1 MSDELQTLDPVQAR
15 VLGCLIE
22 KSLTTPEQYPLTQ
35 NAVVVACNQKTSRD
49 PLMEL
54 EPGAVGHALRTLE
67 DRRLVKVVHGARA
80 LRYEHSVDQ
89 GLAITPKQRVLL
101 ALLMLR
107 GPQTVAELLSRSERM
122 LRFHDTDDV
131 RTTLERLCQRDP
143 TLVIQIPRG
152 PGQRED
158 RFAHLLCGEP
168 DLSSLPAP
176 STSVAARGALE
187 ARIDELEQELVA
199 LHKRLAALESRL
211 DGAPQP

>member
-35 NAVVVACNQKTSRD
+35 NAAVVACNQKTSRE

-67 DRRLVKVVHGARA
+67 DRHLVKVVHGARA
-80 LRYEHSVDQ
+80 LRYEHTADQ

-122 LRFHDTDDV
+122 LRFHDLDDV
-131 RTTLERLCQRDP
+131 RTTLERLCQREP
-143 TLVIQIPRG
+143 ALVVQLPRAA
-152 PGQRED
+152 GQRED
-158 RFAHLLCGEP
+158 RFVHLLCGEP

-176 STSVAARGALE
+176 SASAAARGALE
-187 ARIDELEQELVA
+187 SRVQDLEQELSA
-199 LHKRLAALESRL
+199 LAERIAALESRL
-211 DGAPQP
+211 SGEPQP

>member
-1 MSDELQTLDPVQAR
+1 MSEPLQTLDPVQAR

-35 NAVVVACNQKTSRD
+35 NAVVVACNQKTSREPVMD
-49 PLMEL
+49 L

-67 DRRLVKVVHGARA
+67 DRKLVKCVHGSRA
-80 LRYEHSVDQ
+80 LRYEHSADAA
-89 GLAITPKQRVLL
+89 LAITPKQRVLL

-122 LRFHDTDDV
+122 LRFHDLDDV

-143 TLVIQIPRG
+143 VLVVQVPRG

-158 RFAHLLCGEP
+158 RYAHLLCGEP
-168 DLSSLPAP
+168 DLSAIPVPTAS
-176 STSVAARGALE
+176 AARGALE
-187 ARIDELEQELVA
+187 TRIEELEHEVA
-199 LHKRLAALESRL
+199 SLAERIATLESQIVRNPL
-211 DGAPQP
+211 P